1 MQEDQIK
8 IAVLEQRV
16 EDLKEFVLKVDD
28 AIEKISQVNVN
39 LTKMI
44 AVHEQR
50 LETHQQTDDNIN
62 KKIDNIYL
70 KMEKD
75 HENVLNEIK
84 KINQF
89 FTSAET
95 RLNNRIKKIE
105 TKQNKL
111 NIRVGVFIGSILVI
125 SFIIQNSQF
134 FGKMLSDPPLTNQE
148 SSAKV
153 EKRSR

>member
-44 AVHEQR
+44 AVHEQK
-50 LETHQQTDDNIN
+50 LETHQQADDIVN

-75 HENVLNEIK
+75 HENVLKEIK
-84 KINQF
+84 KINDF
-89 FTSAET
+89 FISAET

-111 NIRVGVFIGSILVI
+111 NIRVGIFIGSVLVI
-125 SFIIQNSQF
+125 GFIIQNSQF
-134 FGKMLSDPPLTNQE
+134 FSRMLSPTPLTNQE
-148 SSAKV
+148 SSAKI

>member
-50 LETHQQTDDNIN
+50 LETHQQADDNIN

-111 NIRVGVFIGSILVI
+111 NIKVGVFIGSILVI

>member
-50 LETHQQTDDNIN
+50 LETHQQADDNIN

>member
-50 LETHQQTDDNIN
+50 LETHQQADDNIN

-111 NIRVGVFIGSILVI
+111 NIRIGVFIGSILVI

>member
-50 LETHQQTDDNIN
+50 LETHQQADDNSN

-70 KMEKD
+70 KMEQD

>member
-50 LETHQQTDDNIN
+50 LETHQQADDNIN

-148 SSAKV
+148 SPAKV